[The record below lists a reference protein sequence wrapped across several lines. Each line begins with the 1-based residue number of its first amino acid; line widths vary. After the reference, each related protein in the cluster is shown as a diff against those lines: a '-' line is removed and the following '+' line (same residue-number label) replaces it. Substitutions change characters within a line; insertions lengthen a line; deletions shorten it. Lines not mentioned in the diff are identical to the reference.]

1 MFGTLLDKSTGWL
14 DKRLIT
20 TVLLPLLAFSAGVGA
35 LIVTHFGWTATSERW
50 HHLDGAEQAIL
61 AGGAVVAL
69 LLLTQLGEVLMQPVV
84 RAYEGYW
91 MLRPWAAPLGR
102 ARCRAQQRRW
112 DSLVLTDPRDYTRRY
127 REFPA
132 QPQEV
137 LPTRLGNAIRTAESY
152 ARDERRYGVDAV
164 FFWPRL
170 YPLLP
175 DALRDSL
182 AAARSSMEQLLFIA
196 LLSGALAPVTL
207 VLAIALRLPVA
218 VWLPVVVAAPVLASL
233 TYRSAVA
240 VAVSYGELVRSA
252 FDTHRL
258 KLLTSLGYA
267 LPASLDEERQ
277 LWRAIGQLLYRRD
290 TDRPDLLRYHG

>member
-20 TVLLPLLAFSAGVGA
+20 TVLLPLLAFSSGVGA
-35 LIVTHFGWTATSERW
+35 LIVTHVGWAATSERW

-69 LLLTQLGEVLMQPVV
+69 LLLTQLGDVLMQPVV

-91 MLRPWAAPLGR
+91 MLRPWAARLGR

-112 DSLVLTDPRDYTRRY
+112 DNLVLTDPRDYTRRY

-132 QPQEV
+132 QPHEV
-137 LPTRLGNAIRTAESY
+137 LPTRLGNAIRSAESY
-152 ARDERRYGVDAV
+152 ARDKRRYGVDAV

-182 AAARSSMEQLLFIA
+182 AAARSSMEQMLFIA

-207 VLAIALRLPVA
+207 VLAIAFQLPVA
-218 VWLPVVVAAPVLASL
+218 VWLPAVVGAPVLALL

-240 VAVSYGELVRSA
+240 AAVSYGELVRSA

-258 KLLTSLGYA
+258 TLLTSLGYA
-267 LPASLDEERQ
+267 LPTSLDEERQ
-277 LWRAIGQLLYRRD
+277 LWQAIGQLLYRRD
-290 TDRPDLLRYHG
+290 TDRPDLLKYHD

>member
-14 DKRLIT
+14 DQRLIT
-20 TVLLPLLAFSAGVGA
+20 TVLLPLLAFFAGLGA
-35 LIVTHFGWTATSERW
+35 LIVTHFGWAATSARW
-50 HHLDGAEQAIL
+50 KHLDGAEQAIL
-61 AGGAVVAL
+61 AGGAVVVL
-69 LLLTQLGEVLMQPVV
+69 LLLTQFGEVLLQPIV

-102 ARCRAQQRRW
+102 ARCRAQKRRW
-112 DSLVLTDPRDYTRRY
+112 DSLDLADPHDYARRY

-132 QPQEV
+132 RHEEL
-137 LPTRLGNAIRTAESY
+137 LPTRLGNAIRAAESY
-152 ARDERRYGVDAV
+152 AGDQQRYGVDAV

-175 DALRDSL
+175 DALRESL

-196 LLSGALAPVTL
+196 SLSGALAPVTV
-207 VLAIALRLPVA
+207 VLAIVPGLPVA
-218 VWLPVVVAAPVLASL
+218 VWLPVVAGALVLALL

-252 FDTHRL
+252 FDTCRL
-258 KLLTSLGYA
+258 TLLTSMGYET
-267 LPASLDEERQ
+267 PAGLVEERQ
-277 LWRAIGQLLYRRD
+277 VWQAIGQLLYRRD
-290 TDRPDLLRYHG
+290 TDRPELLKYHD

>member
-20 TVLLPLLAFSAGVGA
+20 TVLLPLLAFSAGIGA

-152 ARDERRYGVDAV
+152 ARAERRYGVDAV

-233 TYRSAVA
+233 AYRSAVA

-258 KLLTSLGYA
+258 TLLTSLGYA
-267 LPASLDEERQ
+267 LPTSLDEERQ
-277 LWRAIGQLLYRRD
+277 LWQAIGQLLYRRD

>member
-258 KLLTSLGYA
+258 TLLTSLGYA
-267 LPASLDEERQ
+267 LPTSLDEERQ
-277 LWRAIGQLLYRRD
+277 LWQAIGQLLYRRD

>member
-1 MFGTLLDKSTGWL
+1 VFGTLLDKSTGWL

-20 TVLLPLLAFSAGVGA
+20 TVLLPLLAFFAGVGA
-35 LIVTHFGWTATSERW
+35 LIITHFGWAATTGLWQR
-50 HHLDGAEQAIL
+50 LTGAEQAIL
-61 AGGAVVAL
+61 ACGAAVAL
-69 LLLTQLGEVLMQPVV
+69 VLLTQLGEVLMQPVV

-102 ARCRAQQRRW
+102 ARCRAQRRRW
-112 DSLVLTDPRDYTRRY
+112 DNLVLTDPRDYTRRY

-132 QPQEV
+132 RPEEV
-137 LPTRLGNAIRTAESY
+137 LPTRLGNAIRAAESY
-152 ARDERRYGVDAV
+152 ARDRQRYGIDAV

-182 AAARSSMEQLLFIA
+182 TAARSSMEQLLFIA
-196 LLSGALAPVTL
+196 LLSGALVPVTF
-207 VLAIALRLPVA
+207 VLAVILRLPVV
-218 VWLPVVVAAPVLASL
+218 VWLPVVAGAPVLALL

-258 KLLTSLGYA
+258 MLLTSLGYA
-267 LPASLDEERQ
+267 LPTCLDEERQ
-277 LWRAIGQLLYRRD
+277 LWQAIGQLLYRRD
-290 TDRPDLLRYHG
+290 TDRPDLLKYHD

>member
-20 TVLLPLLAFSAGVGA
+20 TVLLPLLAFFAGVGA

-61 AGGAVVAL
+61 AGSAVVAL
-69 LLLTQLGEVLMQPVV
+69 LLATQLGEVLMQPVV

-112 DSLVLTDPRDYTRRY
+112 DNLVLTDPRDYTRRY

-132 QPQEV
+132 QRPEV
-137 LPTRLGNAIRTAESY
+137 LPTRLGNAIRSAESY
-152 ARDERRYGVDAV
+152 ARDKRRYGVDAV

-196 LLSGALAPVTL
+196 LLSGALAPVTV

-218 VWLPVVVAAPVLASL
+218 VWLPVAVGAPVLASL
-233 TYRSAVA
+233 THRSAVA

-258 KLLTSLGYA
+258 TLLASLGYA
-267 LPASLDEERQ
+267 LPTSLDEERQ
-277 LWRAIGQLLYRRD
+277 LWQAIGQLLYRRD
-290 TDRPDLLRYHG
+290 TDRPDLLKYHN

>member
-35 LIVTHFGWTATSERW
+35 LIITHFGWAATVDRW
-50 HHLDGAEQAIL
+50 DSLGGFGQAIL
-61 AGGAVVAL
+61 AGGAVAAL
-69 LLLTQLGEVLMQPVV
+69 LLLTQLGEVLLQPVV

-91 MLRPWAAPLGR
+91 MLQPWAAPLGR
-102 ARCRAQQRRW
+102 ARCRAQRRRW
-112 DSLVLTDPRDYTRRY
+112 DSLVLTDPHDYTRRY

-132 QPQEV
+132 GREEF
-137 LPTRLGNAIRTAESY
+137 LPTRLGNAIRAAESY
-152 ARDERRYGVDAV
+152 ARDKQRYGIDAV

-196 LLSGALAPVTL
+196 FLSGVLAPVAL
-207 VLAIALRLPVA
+207 VLAIVMRLPIA
-218 VWLPVVVAAPVLASL
+218 VWLPVAAGAPLLAML
-233 TYRSAVA
+233 TYRAAVA
-240 VAVSYGELVRSA
+240 VATSYGELVRSA

-258 KLLTSLGYA
+258 MLLTSLGYA
-267 LPASLDEERQ
+267 LPTSLDEERQ
-277 LWRAIGQLLYRRD
+277 VWQAIGQLLYRRD
-290 TDRPDLLRYHG
+290 TDRPELLKYHE

>member
-112 DSLVLTDPRDYTRRY
+112 DNLVLTDPRDYTRRY

-218 VWLPVVVAAPVLASL
+218 VWLPVVAGAAVLASL

-258 KLLTSLGYA
+258 TLLTSLGYA

-277 LWRAIGQLLYRRD
+277 LWQAIGQLLYRRD
-290 TDRPDLLRYHG
+290 TDRPDLLKYHD

>member
-35 LIVTHFGWTATSERW
+35 LIVTHFGWAATIV
-50 HHLDGAEQAIL
+50 HLQHLSGAGQTML
-61 AGGAVVAL
+61 AGGAVATL
-69 LLLTQLGEVLMQPVV
+69 LLLAQLGEVLMQPAV

-91 MLRPWAAPLGR
+91 MLRPWAAKLGR
-102 ARCRAQQRRW
+102 ARCRVQRRRW
-112 DSLVLTDPRDYTRRY
+112 DSLVLTDPHDYTRRY

-132 QPQEV
+132 RSEEV
-137 LPTRLGNAIRTAESY
+137 LPTRLGNAIRAAESY
-152 ARDERRYGVDAV
+152 ARDNQRYGIDAV

-175 DALRDSL
+175 DAMRDSL

-196 LLSGALAPVTL
+196 LLAGVLTPVTV
-207 VLAIALRLPVA
+207 VLAIVLPLPLA
-218 VWLPVVVAAPVLASL
+218 VWLPVGAGAPVLALL
-233 TYRSAVA
+233 TYLSAVA

-258 KLLTSLGYA
+258 TLLTSLGYA
-267 LPASLDEERQ
+267 LPTSLNEERQ
-277 LWRAIGQLLYRRD
+277 LWKAIGQLLYRRD
-290 TDRPDLLRYHG
+290 TDRPDLLKYRS